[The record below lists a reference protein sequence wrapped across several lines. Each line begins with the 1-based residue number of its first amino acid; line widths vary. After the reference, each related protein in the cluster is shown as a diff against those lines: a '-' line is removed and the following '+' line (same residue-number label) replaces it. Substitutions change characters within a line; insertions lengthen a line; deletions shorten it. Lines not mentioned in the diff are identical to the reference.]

1 MGKIIFYDDCELAGK
16 PILRGT
22 NHDVTNSWGSKQGS
36 SNGTVT
42 RSNEF
47 ARKGQWSYKHVLSNS
62 VNDGWQWVKAE
73 LAWNFLPAGSPL
85 GTVGDR
91 TAFYRQP
98 LGVQWF
104 AASVLIPSYNKDFNT
119 ITSLLF
125 NCKPVEDDYPTPC
138 YLAMEQGRYWFYI
151 TKINAAFQSLGTT
164 KIDCGPVVHDQWED
178 WVLHR
183 NFTAAASGFVRLFK
197 NGKLV
202 AEYLGGN
209 WKDDGKHSKEPYM
222 QMGLYKWAFQNNWSP
237 KPNVETVTM
246 FMDEIRF
253 GASDCVLEDF
263 LINKPI
269 VNIPPKVDALV
280 QDPAISVHLKGEA
293 VDPDGKIVSYQWEK
307 ISGGF
312 AEILHP
318 DQPITR
324 AIVEPGEYAFR
335 LTVTDDKGEKAFK
348 DVPVSVSLGLSIK

>member
-1 MGKIIFYDDCELAGK
+1 MGKIIFYDDCELSDK
-16 PILRGT
+16 PILKGT

-36 SNGTVT
+36 SNGTVV
-42 RSNEF
+42 RSNEY
-47 ARKGQWSYKHVLSNS
+47 ARKGQYSYKHVLTNS
-62 VNDGWQWVKAE
+62 PNDGWQWVKAE

-85 GTVGDR
+85 GTVGDK

-138 YLAMEQGRYWFYI
+138 YLAMDQGRYFFFI
-151 TKINAAFQSLGTT
+151 TRINSALQSLGTI

-183 NFTAAASGFVRLFK
+183 NFTSKDSGFVRLYK
-197 NGKLV
+197 NGKMV

-209 WKDDGKHSKEPYM
+209 WKDDSKHSKEPYM

-237 KPNVETVTM
+237 VPNVNTVTM

-253 GASDCVLEDF
+253 GASDCVLQDF
-263 LINKPI
+263 LIDKPV
-269 VNIPPKVDALV
+269 VNIPPKVGAIA
-280 QDPAISVHLKGEA
+280 QDPCISILLQGEA
-293 VDPDGKIVSYQWEK
+293 SDPDGKIVSYYWEK
-307 ISGGF
+307 ISGGY
-312 AEILHP
+312 AEIQNP
-318 DQPITR
+318 NSVITR
-324 AIVEPGEYAFR
+324 AIVHPGVYAFR
-335 LTVTDDKGEKAFK
+335 LTVTDDKGATAVT
-348 DVPVSVSLGLSIK
+348 DLPVTVDFGLVIK